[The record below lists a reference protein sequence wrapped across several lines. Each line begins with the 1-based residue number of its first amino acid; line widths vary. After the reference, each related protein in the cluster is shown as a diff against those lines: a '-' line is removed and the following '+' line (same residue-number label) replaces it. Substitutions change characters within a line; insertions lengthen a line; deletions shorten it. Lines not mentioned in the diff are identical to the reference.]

1 MGMTEDIIKYLKK
14 KDPDFEKMWSYES
27 DDITAIIKYYYSQ
40 QLNWCGCGCPCDA
53 LRTIAKYLRALKEE
67 DPDKRA
73 KIFQESFG
81 CDRIYKNDLLL
92 CLAYALDAAEF
103 TEHGSS
109 ILWPW
114 LTVDG
119 EYFLYVIEEAEKNGE
134 LDI

>member
-1 MGMTEDIIKYLKK
+1 MTEEIIKYLKK
-14 KDPDFEKMWSYES
+14 KDPDFEEMWSFEP
-27 DDITAIIKYYYSQ
+27 DDITAIIKYYYFK
-40 QLNWCGCGCPCDA
+40 QLDWCGCGVPGDA
-53 LRTIAKYLRALKEE
+53 MRTIAKYLRALKEE
-67 DPDKRA
+67 ELDNRA

-92 CLAYALDAAEF
+92 CLAYTLDASGF

-114 LTVDG
+114 LTIDG
-119 EYFLYVIEEAEKNGE
+119 KYFLYAIEEAEKNNE